1 MSIEVAAQTS
11 VRSSQVEVTAAGDVI
26 DVQGKYFL
34 NSLQRWA
41 LRTQGL
47 ELLT

>member
-26 DVQGKYFL
+26 DVQGKVL
-34 NSLQRWA
+34 P
-41 LRTQGL
+41 
-47 ELLT
+47 ELPAAMGFEDPGP